1 MRKYNNGFTLIEL
14 IIAVAVMGILVA
26 FALPAYDNYIEKAD
40 LADATSTLIMINQ
53 DVAQQK
59 LSLFNSNIQKTN
71 IDEAIKNHVGK
82 NTNVDRK
89 YTIAGVCDST
99 DNCSD
104 FHLYAEPKG
113 GINLKK
119 SIWMSSDSSTY
130 ICDNKD
136 ISNISDPSG
145 SPECKKQ

>member
-26 FALPAYDNYIEKAD
+26 LALPAYDNYIEKAD

-59 LSLFNSNIQKTN
+59 LSLFNSNIQKSN

-99 DNCSD
+99 DSCSD

-136 ISNISDPSG
+136 VSNISDPSG